1 MNTRVRVLISILNW
15 NGSRDTVACVHSLQ
29 QTVVDPGVEFHI
41 RVIDN
46 ASRPEE
52 IAVLQSQLPPGVEV
66 FYNTSNAGFT
76 GGQNIN
82 IEHAISKG
90 YDYVWL
96 LNNDT
101 QVPANALNRVVQALE
116 ANPQA
121 GAASPLIVRL
131 GDTQTV
137 DFCGAIHDWQL
148 IDTVRCPTLAQAQA
162 FCEQHKAKLWAMGT
176 ALMLRVQ
183 AVKQVGLLNPKLF
196 AYYEDDDYGAR
207 LIAHG
212 WQTTMVLNAYVE
224 HACFDGDMYRRA
236 PYFFYLMN
244 RNALLVALAHTPKTH
259 RRLLRLR
266 FVDRAL
272 VMAQK
277 LADQGQPAKSDAC
290 LLGLVDGLR
299 GVGGPPRLDRAVPFW
314 LRVLRPISRFW
325 NRNNPPRPAQA

>member
-1 MNTRVRVLISILNW
+1 MTTRVLISILNW
-15 NGSRDTVACVHSLQ
+15 NGSLDTVACIHSLQ
-29 QTVVDPGVEFHI
+29 QTVVGPGIEYHI

-46 ASRPEE
+46 HSRAEE
-52 IAVLQSQLPPGVEV
+52 VEILQSKLPPGVEV
-66 FYNTSNAGFT
+66 FYNTQNAGFT

-82 IEHAISKG
+82 IEHAVSAG

-101 QVPANALNRVVQALE
+101 RVPANTLNQVVQALE
-116 ANPQA
+116 ANPTA

-131 GDTQTV
+131 GDPNTV
-137 DFCGAIHDWQL
+137 DFCGAVHDWQL
-148 IDTVRCPTLAQAQA
+148 IDTVRCPSLAQAPA
-162 FCEQHKAKLWAMGT
+162 FCERHRQGLWAMGT
-176 ALMLRVQ
+176 ALMLRVL

-207 LIAHG
+207 LIAQG
-212 WQTTMVLNAYVE
+212 WQTTMVLNAHVE

-244 RNALLVALAHTPKTH
+244 RNALLVALEHTPQTH

-277 LADQGQPAKSDAC
+277 LYNQGQDAKGDAC
-290 LLGLVDGLR
+290 LLGLADGLR
-299 GVGGPPRLDRAVPFW
+299 GVGGPPRLDRPVPWW
-314 LRVLRPISRFW
+314 LRVLRPISRWW
-325 NRNNPPRPAQA
+325 NRHNPPRHAQA